1 MAVET
6 NQSGFEHR
14 RSRSIGRLLTVLVAI
29 ALALAACGGSESFS
43 LNGDDSVTDAAGDA
57 ADFAVEEVEEAMSDE
72 SEAAGATDLRSS
84 ESPAATIAAT
94 QPDSDGDD
102 AEASNDDNQ
111 TASSGQTAP
120 TQTAAQRGREIIF
133 TASVA
138 VGVDDVEAAGAQAA
152 QVIEDVGGFI
162 SAQNTSGGAEPRSE
176 ITFKVDPANFAEAL
190 ERLAGIGELRNQTVS
205 SDDVTERVVDLQS
218 RIDVTQLGV
227 DRLREA
233 MEAATDLDD
242 FAELEAL
249 LLSREADLEVMR
261 GTLRTL
267 RDRIDLATITL
278 VLEQD
283 RVLNQVALFVSVYE
297 GHDEGVGCPGTQIFD
312 QTFEPGDDV
321 TLCFDARNDGD
332 QTLTNVTIT
341 ETVLGI
347 EGNEQLISVFGDPD
361 DLRPGQNAIQAF
373 ELTVD
378 RDRSLRVGVTAV
390 PTDGVTTD
398 AAGPAVRTSGTPVL
412 QVNEDAI
419 DPGFGDGFSAATAL
433 LATLWT
439 VTKVLAGFII
449 PLLVLLPFVLLFF
462 WAWRRLRTARAVR
475 KLEKLRASQPP
486 PPSSDSNTEATAVA
500 VPVGATQETGSNDS
514 E

>member
-1 MAVET
+1 MGVLNGEIEMTGSSSKTGTSRGIAPLLAVLMA
-6 NQSGFEHR
+6 
-14 RSRSIGRLLTVLVAI
+14 LVLV
-29 ALALAACGGSESFS
+29 LAACSEGFDSS
-43 LNGDDSVTDAAGDA
+43 NETSVTDDAGDA
-57 ADFAVEEVEEAMSDE
+57 AEFAVDEVE
-72 SEAAGATDLRSS
+72 AAEDAVDGGIDLRSS
-84 ESPAATIAAT
+84 ETAETITAAQAGSD
-94 QPDSDGDD
+94 DSD
-102 AEASNDDNQ
+102 APASDGENQ
-111 TASSGQTAP
+111 TASSGETAP
-120 TQTAAQRGREIIF
+120 IQTAAQRGREIIF

-138 VGVDDVEAAGAQAA
+138 VGVDDVEAASAQAA
-152 QVIEDVGGFI
+152 MVIEDVGGFI

-176 ITFKVDPANFAEAL
+176 ITFKVDPENFSEAL

-227 DRLREA
+227 ERLREA

-283 RVLNQVALFVSVYE
+283 RVRNQVALFVSVYE
-297 GHDEGVGCPGTQIFD
+297 GHDEGVGCPGTQISQQF
-312 QTFEPGDDV
+312 FEPGDEV

-332 QTLTNVTIT
+332 QTLTDVTVT

-347 EGNEQLISVFGDPD
+347 EGNDQLISVFGDPD
-361 DLRPGQNAIQAF
+361 DLRPGQSAIQAF
-373 ELTVD
+373 ELTID
-378 RDRSLRVGVTAV
+378 RDRALRVGVTAV
-390 PTDGVTTD
+390 PTDGVSTD
-398 AAGPAVRTSGTPVL
+398 AAGPAVRTAGTPVIR
-412 QVNEDAI
+412 VNEDAI

-439 VTKVLAGFII
+439 VTKVLAGFLI
-449 PLLVLLPFVLLFF
+449 PLLVLVPFVVLAFWLL
-462 WAWRRLRTARAVR
+462 RKLRGARAER
-475 KLEKLRASQPP
+475 KEAKRMANQPP
-486 PPSSDSNTEATAVA
+486 PPTRNREADLEKVAAPGRRTEK
-500 VPVGATQETGSNDS
+500 TGSDDS